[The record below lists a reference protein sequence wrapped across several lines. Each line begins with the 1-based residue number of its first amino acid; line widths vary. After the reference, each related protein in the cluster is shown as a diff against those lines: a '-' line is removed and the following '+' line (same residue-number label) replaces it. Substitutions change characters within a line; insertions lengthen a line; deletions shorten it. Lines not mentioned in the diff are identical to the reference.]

1 VHIQPTPE
9 ELAALTPLNPFGR
22 FPDGRPRV
30 PDEILDRLLRA
41 TTEQAWKT
49 MHDQEY
55 RYQFEGG
62 WRQTRP
68 GRITVGRAVTAQF
81 LPFRPDFH
89 AVVQQTGTREGRSG
103 SGGQNSWVIESLQH
117 RDVMVVDIFG
127 KVEEGTV
134 VGDNLGTA
142 VKVRTGAGAVIDGG
156 IRDYQGL
163 TLLEDVNFYFRGM
176 DPTPIADVTL
186 AGINIPVRLGRVT
199 VLPGDVILGTPT
211 GVTAIPPHLAEEVA
225 GAAEDTMLRDGFGKL
240 RLAEGRYTSGE
251 IDVAVW
257 RQDIEA
263 DFLEW
268 RRSSPATDM
277 EGDGRDAP

>member
-9 ELAALTPLNPFGR
+9 QLEALTPLNPFER

-30 PDEILDRLLRA
+30 PDEILDRLLDA

-49 MHDQEY
+49 LHDQGY
-55 RYQFEGG
+55 RFQFEGG
-62 WRQTRP
+62 WRETHP
-68 GRITVGRAVTAQF
+68 GRVTVGRAVTAQF

-89 AVVQQTGTREGRSG
+89 AVVQQTGLSEGRSA
-103 SGGQNSWVIESLQH
+103 SGGQNSWVIQALQH

-127 KVEEGTV
+127 KVEDGTV
-134 VGDNLGTA
+134 IGDNLGTA

-163 TLLEDVNFYFRGM
+163 ALLEDVNFYFRGM
-176 DPTPIADVTL
+176 DPTAIADVTL
-186 AGINIPVRLGRVT
+186 AGMNIPVRLGRAT
-199 VLPGDVILGTPT
+199 VLPGDVILGTPS
-211 GVTAIPPHLAEEVA
+211 GVIAIPPHLAEEVA
-225 GAAEDTMLRDGFGKL
+225 EQAADTMLRDRFGKL

-263 DFLEW
+263 DFAEW
-268 RRSSPATDM
+268 RRPLTP
-277 EGDGRDAP
+277 EN

>member
-9 ELAALTPLNPFGR
+9 QLEALTPLNPFER

-30 PDEILDRLLRA
+30 PDEILDRLLDA

-49 MHDQEY
+49 LHDQGY
-55 RYQFEGG
+55 RFQFEGG
-62 WRQTRP
+62 WRETHP
-68 GRITVGRAVTAQF
+68 GRVTVGRAVTAQF

-89 AVVQQTGTREGRSG
+89 AVVQQTGLSEGRSA
-103 SGGQNSWVIESLQH
+103 SGGQNSWVIQALQQ

-127 KVEEGTV
+127 KVEDGTV
-134 VGDNLGTA
+134 IGDNLGTA

-163 TLLEDVNFYFRGM
+163 ALLEDVNFYFRGM
-176 DPTPIADVTL
+176 DPTAIADVTL
-186 AGINIPVRLGRVT
+186 AGMNIPVRLGRAT
-199 VLPGDVILGTPT
+199 VLPGDVILGTPS
-211 GVTAIPPHLAEEVA
+211 GVIAIPPHLAEEVA
-225 GAAEDTMLRDGFGKL
+225 EQAADTMLRDRFGKL

-263 DFLEW
+263 DFAEW
-268 RRSSPATDM
+268 RRPLTP
-277 EGDGRDAP
+277 EN